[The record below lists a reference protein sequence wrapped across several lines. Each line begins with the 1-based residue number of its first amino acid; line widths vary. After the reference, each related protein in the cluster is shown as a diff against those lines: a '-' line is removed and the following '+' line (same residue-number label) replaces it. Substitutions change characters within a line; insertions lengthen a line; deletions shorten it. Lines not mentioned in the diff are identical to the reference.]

1 MVAGKV
7 IISDIEES
15 LYQVNKTSNPN
26 QIDLLSI
33 IINKI
38 NQNKENNQTI
48 TNQNDNTINT
58 SNNQQQIMTVNA
70 PFLKFLTHL
79 EYICKFGSLFILSVF
94 IAEIILKLL
103 FDPKSFRKIL
113 EILDAI
119 VIIVSF
125 GLNTLLLVKN
135 VQVTGL
141 LTLLRLW

>member
-15 LYQVNKTSNPN
+15 LYHINKTSDPN
-26 QIDLLSI
+26 QIDLISI
-33 IINKI
+33 FINKI
-38 NQNKENNQTI
+38 NQNEQNQTN
-48 TNQNDNTINT
+48 TNEIDVSTKK
-58 SNNQQQIMTVNA
+58 QILIDA

-125 GLNTLLLVKN
+125 GLNTLLLIKN